1 MSRRDPLEDRH
12 GRHPISA
19 PLAGA
24 SWGGLTLKPA
34 VCYADLTMSK
44 RVVLLIA
51 TNFAIVL
58 VLSIVLFL
66 FGGFGYIGPDGTLD
80 YGALLFF
87 SFVFGMGGAFLSL
100 LISRWMAKKAMGV
113 QLVDGQ
119 TGDQTLDWLYRT
131 VARLAQQAQLPMP
144 EVGTYE
150 SGEVNAFATGPSKRK
165 SLVAVSTGLLGAMR
179 QDEIEGVLAHEIAH
193 ISNGDMVTMT
203 LIQGVVNTF
212 VIFLARVV
220 AAVVRQTVDERYA
233 YILSFV
239 VMILLEIGLGI
250 LGMMIVAWY
259 SRARE
264 FRADAGGASLAGRG
278 NMIAALRR
286 LQDTKDL
293 VDKSQPA
300 LATLKISGG
309 KMSLWMSTHPP
320 LEARIRALETGRA

>member
-1 MSRRDPLEDRH
+1 
-12 GRHPISA
+12 
-19 PLAGA
+19 
-24 SWGGLTLKPA
+24 
-34 VCYADLTMSK
+34 MSK